1 MKVKKHSKKTPE
13 KTINHAGLDWRHELH
28 YEINSPKPVTGRAV
42 SNFKSGQKKRE
53 TTYLDGDRD
62 GLSTGW
68 YENGQ
73 KEFES
78 TYKDGYLV
86 EITAWDDKGNVK
98 N

>member
-1 MKVKKHSKKTPE
+1 MR
-13 KTINHAGLDWRHELH
+13 DWTGDTNCTTKS
-28 YEINSPKPVTGRAV
+28 IPQKPVTGRAV